1 MSDVDEI
8 LADWTDTEND
18 LIVVDYL
25 DMLRLELSGQSYVK
39 SQRNAALRQIVKRSR
54 GSVEFKHQNISAVL
68 QRLGF
73 PCIIGYKPRPNLQKS
88 LISAIDRHY
97 HSIMRVAS
105 VVPEQIT
112 TGFAEAQDLLFE
124 QPPQKRAMENIQ
136 TTDDFE
142 RLVRKFD
149 PAERDFR
156 NRALGKQGEELVFN
170 SERNRLLKTNFDL
183 ANKVRWVSRDDGD
196 GAGFDI
202 MSFEADG
209 RKRLIEVKTTVGG
222 QSTPFY
228 ISRNEV
234 DLSCEQPE
242 AFKLIRLY
250 DFSRTP
256 RAFELSPLLESHVNL
271 ETNSFI
277 AKFH

>member
-1 MSDVDEI
+1 MSDVDAI
-8 LADWTDTEND
+8 LGDWTDAEND
-18 LIVVDYL
+18 LIVADYL
-25 DMLRLELSGQSYVK
+25 DMLRLELSGQSYIK
-39 SQRNAALRQIVKRSR
+39 SQRNVALRQFVKRSR

-73 PCIIGYKPRPNLQKS
+73 PWIIGYKPLPNLQKS

-97 HSIMRVAS
+97 HSIMGVAS
-105 VVPEQIT
+105 VVSEQKT
-112 TGFAEAQDLLFE
+112 TGLAEAQDLLFE
-124 QPPQKRAMENIQ
+124 LPPQKSSTENIH
-136 TTDDFE
+136 TTGDFE

-183 ANKVRWVSRDDGD
+183 ANKVRWISRDDGD

-202 MSFEADG
+202 RSFEADG
-209 RKRLIEVKTTVGG
+209 RERLIEVKTTVGG
-222 QSTPFY
+222 QFTPFY

-234 DLSCEQPE
+234 DLSCERPE
-242 AFKLIRLY
+242 AFKLVRLY
-250 DFSRTP
+250 DFSRSP
-256 RAFELSPLLESHVNL
+256 RAFELSPPLESHVNL
-271 ETNSFI
+271 EANSFI
-277 AKFH
+277 AKFV

>member
-1 MSDVDEI
+1 V
-8 LADWTDTEND
+8 
-18 LIVVDYL
+18 
-25 DMLRLELSGQSYVK
+25 G
-39 SQRNAALRQIVKRSR
+39 
-54 GSVEFKHQNISAVL
+54 
-68 QRLGF
+68 
-73 PCIIGYKPRPNLQKS
+73 
-88 LISAIDRHY
+88 
-97 HSIMRVAS
+97 VAS
-105 VVPEQIT
+105 AVPEQAA

-124 QPPQKRAMENIQ
+124 QPPQKRATEIIQ

-142 RLVRKFD
+142 RLARKFD

-170 SERNRLLKTNFDL
+170 AERSRLLKTNHNL

-202 MSFEADG
+202 LSFEANG
-209 RKRLIEVKTTVGG
+209 RRRLIEVKTTVGG
-222 QSTPFY
+222 QFTPFY

-242 AFKLIRLY
+242 SFKLIRLF
-250 DFSRTP
+250 DFSRKP
-256 RAFELSPLLESHVNL
+256 RAFELSPPLESHVNL

-277 AKFH
+277 ARFH

>member
-1 MSDVDEI
+1 MSNVDDTQG
-8 LADWTDTEND
+8 DWTDAEND
-18 LIVVDYL
+18 LIVADYL

-39 SQRNAALRQIVKRSR
+39 AQRNAALRQIVKRSR

-73 PCIIGYKPRPNLQKS
+73 PWINGYKPSPNFQKS
-88 LISAIDRHY
+88 LISAIERY
-97 HSIMRVAS
+97 YQSIMGVTS
-105 VVPEQIT
+105 LVTQQT
-112 TGFAEAQDLLFE
+112 TPGFAESQELQFE
-124 QPPQKRAMENIQ
+124 EPPPKRAIEASKSS
-136 TTDDFE
+136 DDIE

-156 NRALGKQGEELVFN
+156 NRALGKQGEEMVFN
-170 SERNRLLKTNFDL
+170 WERTRLFKTSFDL
-183 ANKVRWVSRDDGD
+183 AKKVRWVSRDDGD

-202 MSFEADG
+202 LSFESDG
-209 RKRLIEVKTTVGG
+209 RERLIEVKTTVGG

-234 DLSCEQPE
+234 DLSCERPE
-242 AFKLIRLY
+242 AFKLVRLY

-256 RAFELSPLLESHVNL
+256 RAFELSPPLHAHVNL
-271 ETNSFI
+271 EPNSFI
-277 AKFH
+277 AKFA